1 MRSVEALYY
10 CSDTIAAVSHRQA
23 ESFGSDAGEMF
34 ESAIQKAL
42 DALKQECLNKRMSVR
57 RCKWR
62 LRNLVLSQLPS
73 EKELIKNDVTSK
85 ISVCIGSLYPDEL
98 KRFNHLLSER
108 KWDILIARYP
118 LRESNVFDVIAKAL
132 RFQNQEDYEQVVVT
146 LIGKDKDL
154 ASKLKTRISTLS
166 SALETESMI
175 SEKAGS

>member
-1 MRSVEALYY
+1 MCSVEALYY
-10 CSDTIAAVSHRQA
+10 CSDAIEAVAHRQA
-23 ESFGSDAGEMF
+23 ESLGSNADEMF

-98 KRFNHLLSER
+98 ECFNQLYSEK
-108 KWDILIARYP
+108 KWDTLIARYP
-118 LRESNVFDVIAKAL
+118 LRESNVFDVIANAL
-132 RFQNQEDYEQVVVT
+132 RFQNQGDYEP
-146 LIGKDKDL
+146 
-154 ASKLKTRISTLS
+154 S
-166 SALETESMI
+166 SPLL
-175 SEKAGS
+175 